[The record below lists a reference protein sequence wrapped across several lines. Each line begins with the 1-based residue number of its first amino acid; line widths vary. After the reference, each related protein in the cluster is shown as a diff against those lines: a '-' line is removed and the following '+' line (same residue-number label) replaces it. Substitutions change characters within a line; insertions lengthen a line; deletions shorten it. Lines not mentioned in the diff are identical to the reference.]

1 LERRRDKGRS
11 VPTQTQ
17 TTTLAMGDDAKLME
31 IQKLG
36 GTAIKPVGW
45 DRTGW
50 EAFQYMLYNPDT
62 GEVLTRTP
70 LSWLKISVF
79 YCIYYCFLAGFWI
92 ACLNIF
98 FATLPEA
105 HDGPRWMQE
114 ESIIGVNPGV
124 GLRPRNSD
132 ERIDS
137 QMFVLR
143 QGDTNVH
150 ESELEGEGD
159 LNADYVAR
167 TTKFLENYSD
177 VSMGER
183 TLPSGEKESYQI
195 FSLAELGDCSKLN
208 NYGYVVAK
216 PEDKVNPCIFIKLNT
231 IWGWTPQPYDCAAEK
246 AKGQDSEGP
255 CLPEVEKHIADQGA
269 DAQNNVYVNCRGRY
283 AADQEA
289 LDGGLEYFP
298 ANQGLPI
305 SYFPYQ
311 GKGAGAGGNFH
322 APLVAVRITPKAK
335 HDGQLIHIECR
346 AYYKGVKHVTK
357 SREGMVM
364 FELQIKDD

>member
-1 LERRRDKGRS
+1 M
-11 VPTQTQ
+11 
-17 TTTLAMGDDAKLME
+17 ADDAKLQE

-50 EAFQYMLYNPDT
+50 EAFQYMLWNPDT
-62 GEVLTRTP
+62 GEILTRTP
-70 LSWLKISVF
+70 LSWLKITVF

-92 ACLNIF
+92 ACLNVF

-105 HDGPRWMQE
+105 HDGPRWLKE
-114 ESIIGVNPGV
+114 DSIIGVNPGV
-124 GLRPRNSD
+124 GLRPRNTD
-132 ERIDS
+132 ARIDS

-143 QGDTNVH
+143 QGDTNIH
-150 ESELEGEGD
+150 PSEHEGEGD

-167 TTKFLENYSD
+167 TTKFLENYD
-177 VSMGER
+177 NKVMGQRELLDG
-183 TLPSGEKESYQI
+183 TMEDYPVFDLSVLKDCKKE
-195 FSLAELGDCSKLN
+195 N
-208 NYGYVVAK
+208 NYGYVVPVP
-216 PEDKVNPCIFIKLNT
+216 PEGEEKEQVKPCIFIKLNT
-231 IWGWTPQPYDCAAEK
+231 IWGWTPEPYDCAAEE
-246 AKGQDSEGP
+246 AKGKESEGP
-255 CLPEVEKHIADQGA
+255 CLPDIKKHLEGQGA
-269 DAQNNVYVNCRGRY
+269 DAQKNVYINCRGRY

-289 LDGGLEYFP
+289 LEGGLEYFP
-298 ANQGLPI
+298 SNQGLPI

-322 APLVAVRITPKAK
+322 APLIAVKITPKEG
-335 HDGQLIHIECR
+335 HGGQLIHIECR

-357 SREGMVM
+357 TKEGMVM